1 MDVQILEKF
10 QRSLV
15 AFFDELVEMFPNEE
29 FVYLRIMVKDRI
41 PSTQIIK
48 YFVKVSMDKEIMGS
62 IERRDEN
69 FFLTNVLFSNF
80 SKSDVFKKMWLTL
93 EEDNK
98 DMFWNWVDAF
108 MKLTENY
115 KKATS

>member
-48 YFVKVSMDKEIMGS
+48 YFVKVYAKLLLLLLLI
-62 IERRDEN
+62 
-69 FFLTNVLFSNF
+69 FS
-80 SKSDVFKKMWLTL
+80 DIII
-93 EEDNK
+93 
-98 DMFWNWVDAF
+98 
-108 MKLTENY
+108 
-115 KKATS
+115 